1 MGGLTC
7 FSIFASSLRVGASTF
22 GSESNNNN
30 NNPTTDEKRLK
41 KLRESVIA

>member
-1 MGGLTC
+1 L
-7 FSIFASSLRVGASTF
+7 VGAATF